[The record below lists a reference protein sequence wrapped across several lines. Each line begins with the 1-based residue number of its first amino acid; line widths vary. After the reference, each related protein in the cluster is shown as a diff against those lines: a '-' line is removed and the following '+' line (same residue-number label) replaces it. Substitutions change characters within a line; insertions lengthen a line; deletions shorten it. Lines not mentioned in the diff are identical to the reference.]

1 MNNKRLQQQQQ
12 QNLKALK
19 ALFIS
24 PLTLAYYYYEK
35 PLQN

>member
-12 QNLKALK
+12 NWKALK